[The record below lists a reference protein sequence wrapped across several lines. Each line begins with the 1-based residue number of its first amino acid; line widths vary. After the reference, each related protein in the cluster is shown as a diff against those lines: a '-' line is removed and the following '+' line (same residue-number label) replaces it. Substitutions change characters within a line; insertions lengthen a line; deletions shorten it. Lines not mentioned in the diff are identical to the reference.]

1 MDVFIPE
8 DIERCQD
15 LNLKNDAIA
24 AIARGSS
31 RDMNRTYGECVK
43 YNAMAKK
50 LALIDKRKT
59 EFVQWKK
66 WFINPSLIFSY

>member
-24 AIARGSS
+24 AIARGTS
-31 RDMNRTYGECVK
+31 RDMNRTFGECVK
-43 YNAMAKK
+43 FNARMRK
-50 LALIDKRKT
+50 LALIEKRKN
-59 EFVQWKK
+59 EFVRWKTY
-66 WFINPSLIFSY
+66 FSNPS